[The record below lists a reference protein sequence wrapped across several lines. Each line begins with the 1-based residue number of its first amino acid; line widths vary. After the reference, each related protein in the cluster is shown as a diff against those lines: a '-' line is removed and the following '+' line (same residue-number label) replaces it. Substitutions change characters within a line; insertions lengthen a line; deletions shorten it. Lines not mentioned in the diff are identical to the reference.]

1 MQLASPPQQKD
12 LRLNLALRGTEFLQ
26 ALRGTSRERRRPQ
39 PVQAQLPE
47 EKSRKAAKLRGMGE
61 NSDVVARFSTR
72 QGTLV
77 FTGILYRKLPIHFLL
92 KPGSRS
98 YANFLEFLLSEL
110 RVLREQNQEL
120 EEGGVLGLALKDLQ
134 SHLESELLKLDRKV
148 QENLEDLNEIVEVF
162 TTDFEQFEFT
172 SEPDLESG
180 PLGAVL
186 QKQAKK
192 TSVLETDAGS
202 SRSLLAASINPNQ
215 RRFRLL
221 DESEEGER
229 LISGFFS
236 LEIEE
241 FRSGQEE
248 EILTPALLQ
257 DRSERAAAALRGE
270 LKIFNPPSVLSTPSS
285 AELGFRFHLSPETLA
300 ETDFYLHWGAVS
312 AENSER
318 SPCVWVDEEI
328 AREEIEQGSDGI
340 YLIRRR
346 IIPEE
351 AGNYGATL
359 YARPRG
365 SRQRFWFGMGDQ
377 DNAYFRIEKAALPA
391 DFECLREELV
401 EDIEVQARI
410 LKSLV
415 SYERFIKE
423 MASLSKGDLVRDLGR
438 LLFESTKSDRSLR
451 SRLSEYYEH
460 AVVQLENSD
469 EKPPISR
476 RRLGK
481 VISLIQNLGVGE
493 LVFVTPEGP
502 HAIAGGLAQVIVGLT
517 KTLSRRNLS
526 CTILTPLYEEA
537 QGNKHRSAE
546 ELIDTG
552 VMILGSRVPIDYVG
566 KVRID
571 YGPSYR
577 SHTQEVVQFPRI
589 VECRVYRAEHQGIRI
604 FFLRH
609 PKLANRL
616 YAPAT
621 GDEQLRKAI
630 FLSRGSLEVL
640 RDRRFGVSPH
650 VVISND
656 WLSGLIPLFLKTDKK
671 YVSDVRLRQVET
683 LHLLHN
689 GGREYQGRLYA
700 NQFGED
706 LWPLL
711 NLEDE
716 HYFGVSDPLDRSHL
730 NLTAAA
736 IFHATQGVVAVSRPY
751 ARQLLTESGGEGLH
765 SLFQLTR
772 RKLYGISNGVDLAA
786 LRTLVWQLGEN
797 ARAQLGLK
805 QLLRNSLTHDSIVAN
820 MDQYKLVSKS
830 IVQAKY
836 NLEPR
841 SDALLISMVGRLA
854 EQKGIQLL
862 CGKAKGEKC
871 SVLETLLRDYPEVQ
885 FILGGPPSLG
895 DPAVEEFAR
904 VVSELSR
911 RFPGR
916 IVGVF
921 DFIPHEDALEITQS
935 SDLFLM
941 PSRYEPGGIT
951 QLEALATGTL
961 VIARKVGGLAA
972 TLQNYS
978 TVSSTGNSFLFLEYS
993 SDALLKVSRRA
1004 IETMSKPE
1012 SRETLVTA
1020 AATAENDWG
1029 HRAPNYLALLQHA
1042 SGVFHRDAS
1051 YPHLQSRARL
1061 VSSLRA

>member
-1 MQLASPPQQKD
+1 MQLATPPQSKD

-26 ALRGTSRERRRPQ
+26 ALRGGGRA
-39 PVQAQLPE
+39 VQSAQASSAGVE
-47 EKSRKAAKLRGMGE
+47 QTKLRTTKPRIIGE

-98 YANFLEFLLSEL
+98 YANFLEFLLGEL
-110 RVLREQNQEL
+110 RILS
-120 EEGGVLGLALKDLQ
+120 EENLHVERDGGLGVALKDLQ
-134 SHLESELLKLDRKV
+134 AHLEKELMKLDRQV
-148 QENLEDLNEIVEVF
+148 RENLEELNDIVEVF

-180 PLGAVL
+180 PLRSVL
-186 QKQAKK
+186 QKQARKS
-192 TSVLETDAGS
+192 SVLNGELGTG
-202 SRSLLAASINPNQ
+202 RSLLAASINPNQ

-221 DESEEGER
+221 NEDDAGEQ

-241 FRSGQEE
+241 FRSELEE
-248 EILTPALLQ
+248 EIVTPALLQ
-257 DRSERAAAALRGE
+257 DLSERAASALRGE
-270 LKIFNPPSVLSTPSS
+270 LKIFNPPAVVSSASS
-285 AELGFRFHLSPETLA
+285 AEVSFRFHLSPETLA
-300 ETDFYLHWGAVS
+300 TTDFYLHWGPTS
-312 AENSER
+312 ASR
-318 SPCVWVDEEI
+318 QDGLPTVWVDEEI
-328 AREEIEQGSDGI
+328 SRDEIERGPDGI

-351 AGNYGATL
+351 VGSYGATV

-365 SRQRFWFGMGDQ
+365 SRQRFWFGVGEQ
-377 DNAYFRIEKAALPA
+377 DNARFDIQKAAMPA

-401 EDIEVQARI
+401 EDIEVQARV

-423 MASLSKGDLVRDLGR
+423 MAALSKGDLVRDLGR
-438 LLFESTKSDRSLR
+438 LLFEATKSDRSLR
-451 SRLSEYYEH
+451 ARLSDYYEQ
-460 AVVQLENSD
+460 AVRQQENAE

-517 KTLSRRNLS
+517 KTLSKRNLS
-526 CTILTPLYEEA
+526 CTVLTPLYEEA

-546 ELIDTG
+546 ELIDSG
-552 VMILGSRVPIDYVG
+552 VMILGTRVPIDYVG

-571 YGPSYR
+571 YGPSYK
-577 SHTQEVVQFPRI
+577 SHTREVVQFPRI
-589 VECRVYRAEHQGIRI
+589 VECKVYRAEHQGIRI

-609 PKLANRL
+609 PQLANRL
-616 YAPAT
+616 YSPGS

-630 FLSRGSLEVL
+630 FLSRGALEVL

-656 WLSGLIPLFLKTDKK
+656 WLSGLIPLLLKTDKK

-711 NLEDE
+711 NLADE
-716 HYFGVSDPLDRSHL
+716 HYFGISDPEDRTHL

-765 SLFQLTR
+765 TLFQKTR
-772 RKLYGISNGVDLAA
+772 KKLYGISNGVDLAA

-805 QLLRNSLTHDSIVAN
+805 QLLRNALTHESIVAN

-836 NLEPR
+836 KLEGR
-841 SDALLISMVGRLA
+841 EDALLISMVGRLA

-862 CGKAKGEKC
+862 CGRASGENC
-871 SVLETLLRDYPEVQ
+871 SVLESLLRDYPEVQ

-895 DPAVEEFAR
+895 DPSVEEFAR
-904 VVSELSR
+904 VVSDLSR
-911 RFPGR
+911 RYPGR

-978 TVSSTGNSFLFLEYS
+978 TISSTGNSFLFLDYS

-1004 IETMSKPE
+1004 IETMSKQE
-1012 SRETLVTA
+1012 SREALVA
-1020 AATAENDWG
+1020 SAATAENDWG

-1042 SGVFHRDAS
+1042 SGVFHRDSS